1 MARFV
6 ARYRA
11 YSHGVRE
18 EIAEQFARGT
28 RVIQRSLEAQF
39 DPRGLTDFEKE
50 SALEQLHFHGLP
62 KDRDTDVNV
71 SGMSRMSLFD
81 SEAAQ
86 KHFRWTDEEH
96 DLVVQTL
103 RESDRLG
110 LDYIEVAT
118 PKRPAP
124 WNGYDK
130 LTDPEQIVELT
141 IATETSVENV
151 LAYERE
157 NENRE
162 DVIAALEEVL
172 EPSKDDT
179 VVIDASGS

>member
-6 ARYRA
+6 ARYAA

-28 RVIQRSLEAQF
+28 RVIQKPLEAKF
-39 DPRGLTDFEKE
+39 DPRGLTEFEKE
-50 SALEQLHFHGLP
+50 KAQAELQFHGLP
-62 KDRDTDVNV
+62 KDKETDSNV
-71 SGMSRMSLFD
+71 SPVSRMSLFD
-81 SEAAQ
+81 SEEAQ
-86 KHFRWTDEEH
+86 KQNRWTDEEH
-96 DLVVQTL
+96 DLVVNTL

-110 LDYIEVAT
+110 LDYIEVDS

-124 WNGYDK
+124 WASYDK
-130 LTDPEQIVELT
+130 LTDPEQIAELAVAT
-141 IATETSVENV
+141 GAPIADV

-157 NENRE
+157 NENRD
-162 DVIAALEEVL
+162 DVIEALEEALGESDSDV
-172 EPSKDDT
+172 